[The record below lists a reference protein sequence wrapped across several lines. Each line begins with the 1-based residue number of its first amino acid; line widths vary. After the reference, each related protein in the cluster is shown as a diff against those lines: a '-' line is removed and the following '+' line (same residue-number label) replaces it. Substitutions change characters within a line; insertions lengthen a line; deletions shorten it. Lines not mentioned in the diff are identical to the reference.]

1 MKDKNIIQIHR
12 SYKAL
17 SLYEKVSVERWQR
30 FNPEY
35 TYYFLNHDEA
45 DQHVYDLFPEWK
57 EHYESLPLGS
67 QSNIR
72 RAAILFNIGGIY
84 VDCDLCP
91 VVPLSEYIP
100 EKSEVVLFSHPIRN
114 MYMNACFASDKGQE
128 LMKQLAFEGLRRTF
142 DLEQPS
148 DQKSDDWLSWHFHTT
163 GVLCCQ
169 DVFGASP
176 YRMEDAIS
184 GLHYHHHDVA
194 DGNAPSDM
202 KAMHFGT
209 GLWMPRRSAVKP
221 QDMYNEQNINLN
233 ALHEMFG
240 PTGRK
245 L

>member
-1 MKDKNIIQIHR
+1 
-12 SYKAL
+12 
-17 SLYEKVSVERWQR
+17 
-30 FNPEY
+30 
-35 TYYFLNHDEA
+35 
-45 DQHVYDLFPEWK
+45 
-57 EHYESLPLGS
+57 
-67 QSNIR
+67 
-72 RAAILFNIGGIY
+72 
-84 VDCDLCP
+84 
-91 VVPLSEYIP
+91 
-100 EKSEVVLFSHPIRN
+100 

-128 LMKQLAFEGLRRTF
+128 LMKQFAFEGLRRTF
-142 DLEQPS
+142 DSEQPS

-176 YRMEDAIS
+176 YRLEDAIS
-184 GLHYHHHDVA
+184 GLHYHYHDVA

-209 GLWMPRRSAVKP
+209 GLWMPRRGVVKP
-221 QDMYNEQNINLN
+221 QDMYDQQNINLN